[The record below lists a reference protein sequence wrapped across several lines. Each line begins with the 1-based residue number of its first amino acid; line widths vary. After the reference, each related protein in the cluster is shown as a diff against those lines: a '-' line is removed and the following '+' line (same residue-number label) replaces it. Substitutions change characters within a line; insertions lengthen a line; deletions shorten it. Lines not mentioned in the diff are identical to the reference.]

1 MLCTIICIHPDTPS
15 THLPSFSTL
24 YPYVPYNPTGKTYRA
39 STVTGLLPAWAA
51 GAVTDSTVNYSLKQ
65 AFAFTAPAGTKF
77 LASGPELMNGRLA
90 MIAMV
95 SALGN
100 EIVTGQSVGQQLA
113 QSPAGVGVTALLV
126 VLGTLSSYCANIE
139 PPAAGPFVN
148 TTELLN
154 GRVAMIGVAILLTLE
169 NNNGHALLQF
179 LHAASETSA

>member
-24 YPYVPYNPTGKTYRA
+24 CSYVPYNPTGKTYRA